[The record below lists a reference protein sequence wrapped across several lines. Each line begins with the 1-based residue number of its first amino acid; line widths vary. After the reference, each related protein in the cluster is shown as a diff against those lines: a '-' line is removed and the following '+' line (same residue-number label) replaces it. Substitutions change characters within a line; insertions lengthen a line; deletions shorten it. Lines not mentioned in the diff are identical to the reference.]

1 MSKKPTISET
11 LTAAIERSG
20 LTLYRI
26 AEDSGVSYSNVHRFA
41 RGDMAIRLA
50 AADRLAAYLGLHLV
64 PDPDAVPPKPTP
76 EDRARPMLAKR
87 KRKTTPKPAPKPTP
101 KPKPTRRPANKRKAK
116 G

>member
-1 MSKKPTISET
+1 MSNKLTISET

-41 RGDMAIRLA
+41 RGDMAVRLA

-64 PDPDAVPPKPTP
+64 PDPAAVPPKPTP
-76 EDRARPMLAKR
+76 ADRARPMLAKR
-87 KRKTTPKPAPKPTP
+87 KVKPTP
-101 KPKPTRRPANKRKAK
+101 KPKTKPKPKRRPANKRKAK